1 MQQKLIKVISVILV
15 TAILYAN
22 SSAVISYAADNF
34 LSEKEIEN
42 QGTSTKSENVEF
54 DVYYDGGKHS
64 ATADINATDTKLNIA
79 INVKKAG
86 YLKDAVVDF
95 SDTNFTIAQTEESE
109 YIQSFD
115 ATNKKVVFNQINN
128 GVNALETI
136 NIAADKKDEINQDM
150 FSKDNVI
157 KLTATYVNAKAEE
170 IAIEKGIVIHTD
182 WNAQEAKANL
192 QYEITKYIPYA
203 TNGVSKLITQG
214 KVTSYVEN
222 SVLPIKETNIEII
235 APMINNQYP
244 EEVTVVPSTTNATN
258 GDLNG
263 EKFTTDNWTYDNAT
277 GKIIINVKNDAI
289 DGKIKWVKDTADQY
303 IVTYIYSSDVY
314 DAVKDSSVRLT
325 YNVSSRLNLY
335 GNGVTEI
342 SAAVDGYQDQTDKL
356 GEIVEFTTEAI
367 ASLNKGYL
375 YNNKNATDENK
386 KETEY
391 TTKYTANIS
400 YADIIDSLILRQEID
415 QFVTDQGQEQ
425 ATTIAD
431 TNYAYNKILKI
442 SKQEFD
448 KVFGEEGQINI
459 LNNAGEILE
468 TINKDTYVDNG
479 SIVIDL
485 SKFNIN
491 NITIQTSKPQKEGN
505 ITFEITKALAK
516 NIDYSTNQ
524 IKGFVALKT
533 SMIGNVKNADTNI
546 VEVLKENNISLE
558 EPSQKVGV
566 TTSNN
571 RLSTIVKNENVELK
585 VTLENDSADDMMYT
599 NPTVKV
605 DLPSN
610 IETLDVKTAQ
620 LFFDDELTIKNV
632 NVVDNDNGTKSII
645 ASLEGTQT
653 KYNNPAVQGATIVF
667 TSDIT
672 LNKLTPTT
680 NTTVEATAVN
690 GDTDNT
696 VATNQTD
703 VKYVAPTGVVATNT
717 MTGYNGEETLEAI
730 NGEAK
735 EALIATK
742 ADQKEVTFTMNVI
755 NNYENTLDNVVIL
768 GRTPFAGNKDVIT
781 SQNLGSTMDMPLTTG
796 ITVSGIDSS
805 NITIYYSEN
814 GEATSDVTNASNEW
828 KTDVSDYSKVKSY
841 MITLNNYTMNT
852 GASFT
857 FSYKAMIQANLDYDK
872 AAYENYAIYFN
883 NNQSSGTISDKLSA
897 TKIGVTT
904 GSIAKLDAKLTSK
917 AGDGARVKSGDNLEY
932 ELTINNTGSLKAD
945 NVTITIEMPDGLTYS
960 PEDGEDY
967 EIKYIEPVFPE
978 IPIKPDGTDEDETE
992 HDEDSTQDVPE
1003 YDTTVIE
1010 GKTLLII
1017 KLKDIDPHSSVT
1029 KNLVFKTISTAQE
1042 EITVQM
1048 KATVN
1053 YGNDGAIE
1061 TNTVSNILTKVY
1073 FNAKVIKTTNEYTYI
1088 KEGDMYTYK
1097 LSLKATKAGYENISV
1112 QNTIV
1117 TVTLPEELE
1126 YDSIVLEKYNADLV
1140 GNEDIS
1146 SSASVTA
1153 KENVV
1158 TINIG
1163 DLDSGRGKTLT
1174 LNLKVKTLA
1183 DGVYTKDIVTK
1194 ATIQAD
1200 HTAVENIEDAIET
1213 INKAGIKATQT
1224 CNIPEGT
1231 TISSAEDFAYSF
1243 TLENLSAIRLE
1254 DVKFVDYLPEE
1265 VQFKSLEVVYSDG
1278 TMNTS
1283 VKTND
1288 DKSVETTLHINSKD
1302 KVIININVLAKSLDK
1317 DTEIS
1322 NKAKISHELVSEFET
1337 NSISHVIKMFNKDDM
1352 NIGSGSESGNNN
1364 NKQTKKIIGT
1374 IWIDENK
1381 DGIKDASEQKVA
1393 DVKVLL
1399 LDNSTGNIALDANNN
1414 ECITQ
1419 TSKDGAYMFNNIMPG
1434 KYSVIFLYDSSNY
1447 SPTEYKKDG
1456 VDDSQNSDAID
1467 KTVIYEGK
1475 TQIAAVTEEIVVSD
1489 SNRYNIDLGIVE
1501 DPKFDLKLDKVVKSI
1516 TVNNTK
1522 TTTEHE
1528 YNSKL
1533 AKIDFESKYAA
1544 SSSMV
1549 VEYKFTITNEGG
1561 IPGYVKKLADY
1572 LPAELKFNSELN
1584 NDWYEGKDGVIYN
1597 NSLANTVINPGESK
1611 EVTLILTKNM
1621 NSEDF
1626 GLINNS
1632 AEIYETS
1639 NDYGALDVD
1648 STPGNKST
1656 SEDDYST
1663 ANVLTSIK
1671 TGGIIVYTTLTL
1683 TVIAIVGVGLYMI
1696 KKKVLK

>member
-115 ATNKKVVFNQINN
+115 AASKKVVFNQINN

-342 SAAVDGYQDQTDKL
+342 SATVDGYQDQTDKL

-415 QFVTDQGQEQ
+415 QFITDQGQEQ

-546 VEVLKENNISLE
+546 VEVLKDNNISLE

-883 NNQSSGTISDKLSA
+883 NNQSSGTISDKVSA

-932 ELTINNTGSLKAD
+932 ELTINNTGSLKAN

-992 HDEDSTQDVPE
+992 HDEDSTQEVPE

-1200 HTAVENIEDAIET
+1200 NTAVENIEDAIET

-1278 TMNTS
+1278 TTNTS

-1414 ECITQ
+1414 ECITK

-1683 TVIAIVGVGLYMI
+1683 TVIAIIGVGLYMI

>member
-115 ATNKKVVFNQINN
+115 AASKKVVFNQINN

-367 ASLNKGYL
+367 ASLNKGFL

-505 ITFEITKALAK
+505 ITFEIIKALAK

-680 NTTVEATAVN
+680 NTTLEATAVN

-883 NNQSSGTISDKLSA
+883 NNQSSGTISDKVSA

-932 ELTINNTGSLKAD
+932 ELTINNTGSLKAN

-992 HDEDSTQDVPE
+992 HDEDSTQEVPE

-1126 YDSIVLEKYNADLV
+1126 YDSIVLEKYNTDLV

-1200 HTAVENIEDAIET
+1200 NTAVENIEDAIET

-1265 VQFKSLEVVYSDG
+1265 VQFKSLEIVYSDG

-1683 TVIAIVGVGLYMI
+1683 TVIAIIGVGLYMI

>member
-115 ATNKKVVFNQINN
+115 AASKKVVFNQINN

-182 WNAQEAKANL
+182 WNAQDAKANL

-289 DGKIKWVKDTADQY
+289 DGKIKWVKNTADQY

-505 ITFEITKALAK
+505 ITFEIIKALAK

-546 VEVLKENNISLE
+546 VEVLKDNNISLE

-610 IETLDVKTAQ
+610 IENLDVKTAQ

-680 NTTVEATAVN
+680 NTTLEATAVN

-717 MTGYNGEETLEAI
+717 MIGYNGEETLEAI

-755 NNYENTLDNVVIL
+755 NNYENTLDNVVVL

-883 NNQSSGTISDKLSA
+883 NNQSSGTISDKVAA

-932 ELTINNTGSLKAD
+932 ELTINNTGSLKAN

-992 HDEDSTQDVPE
+992 HDEDSTQEVPE

-1200 HTAVENIEDAIET
+1200 NTAVENIEDAIET

-1683 TVIAIVGVGLYMI
+1683 TVIAIIGVGLYMI

>member
-115 ATNKKVVFNQINN
+115 AASKKVVFNQINN

-367 ASLNKGYL
+367 ASLNKGFL

-505 ITFEITKALAK
+505 ITFEIIKALAK

-883 NNQSSGTISDKLSA
+883 NNQSSGTISDKVSA

-978 IPIKPDGTDEDETE
+978 IPIKPDGIDEDETE
-992 HDEDSTQDVPE
+992 HDEDSTQEVPE

-1200 HTAVENIEDAIET
+1200 NTAVENIEDAIET

-1278 TMNTS
+1278 TTNTS

-1414 ECITQ
+1414 ECITK

>member
-115 ATNKKVVFNQINN
+115 AASKKVVFNQINN

-170 IAIEKGIVIHTD
+170 IAIEKEIVIHTD
-182 WNAQEAKANL
+182 WNAQDAKANL

-214 KVTSYVEN
+214 KVTSYVAN

-289 DGKIKWVKDTADQY
+289 DGKIKWVKNTADQY

-367 ASLNKGYL
+367 ASLNKGFL

-505 ITFEITKALAK
+505 ITFEIIKALAK

-546 VEVLKENNISLE
+546 VEVLKDNNISLE

-610 IETLDVKTAQ
+610 IENLDVKTAQ

-680 NTTVEATAVN
+680 NTTLEATAVN

-717 MTGYNGEETLEAI
+717 MIGYNGEETLEAI

-755 NNYENTLDNVVIL
+755 NNYENTLDNVVVL

-883 NNQSSGTISDKLSA
+883 NNQSSGTISDKVAA

-917 AGDGARVKSGDNLEY
+917 AGDGAKVKSGDNLEY
-932 ELTINNTGSLKAD
+932 ELTINNTGSLKAE
-945 NVTITIEMPDGLTYS
+945 NVSITIEMPDGLTYS

-992 HDEDSTQDVPE
+992 DDEDSTQEVPE

-1017 KLKDIDPHSSVT
+1017 KLKDIDPHSFVT

-1097 LSLKATKAGYENISV
+1097 VSLKATKAGYENISV

-1126 YDSIVLEKYNADLV
+1126 YDSIVLEKYNTDLV

-1153 KENVV
+1153 KENVI

-1200 HTAVENIEDAIET
+1200 NTAVENIEDVIET

-1243 TLENLSAIRLE
+1243 TLENLSEIRLE

-1265 VQFKSLEVVYSDG
+1265 VQFKSLEIVYSDG

-1352 NIGSGSESGNNN
+1352 NIDSGSESGSNN

-1683 TVIAIVGVGLYMI
+1683 TVIAIIGVGLYMI

>member
-115 ATNKKVVFNQINN
+115 AASKKVVFNQINN

-367 ASLNKGYL
+367 ASLNKGFL

-505 ITFEITKALAK
+505 ITFEIIKALAK

-735 EALIATK
+735 KALIATK

-883 NNQSSGTISDKLSA
+883 NNQSSGTISDKVSA

-932 ELTINNTGSLKAD
+932 ELTINNTGSLKAN

-992 HDEDSTQDVPE
+992 HDEDSTQEVPE

-1200 HTAVENIEDAIET
+1200 NTAVENIEDAIET

-1467 KTVIYEGK
+1467 KTVIYEEK

-1683 TVIAIVGVGLYMI
+1683 TVIAIIGVGLYMI

>member
-115 ATNKKVVFNQINN
+115 AASKKVVFNQINN

-367 ASLNKGYL
+367 ASLNKGFL

-505 ITFEITKALAK
+505 ITFEIIKALAK

-883 NNQSSGTISDKLSA
+883 NNQSSGTISDKVSA

-978 IPIKPDGTDEDETE
+978 IPIKPDGIDEDETE
-992 HDEDSTQDVPE
+992 HDEDSTQEVPE

-1200 HTAVENIEDAIET
+1200 NTAVENIEDAIET

-1278 TMNTS
+1278 TTNTS

>member
-115 ATNKKVVFNQINN
+115 AASKKVVFNQINN

-415 QFVTDQGQEQ
+415 QFITDQGQEQ

-505 ITFEITKALAK
+505 ITFEIIKALAK

-883 NNQSSGTISDKLSA
+883 NNQSSGTIRDKVSA

-932 ELTINNTGSLKAD
+932 ELTINNTGSLKAN

-992 HDEDSTQDVPE
+992 HDEDSTQEVPE

-1200 HTAVENIEDAIET
+1200 NTAVENIEDAIET

>member
-115 ATNKKVVFNQINN
+115 AASKKVVFNQINN

-367 ASLNKGYL
+367 ASLNKGFL

-505 ITFEITKALAK
+505 ITFEIIKALAK

-680 NTTVEATAVN
+680 NTTLEATAVN

-883 NNQSSGTISDKLSA
+883 NNQSSGTISDKVSA

-932 ELTINNTGSLKAD
+932 ELTINNTGSLKAN

-992 HDEDSTQDVPE
+992 HDEDSTQEVPE

-1200 HTAVENIEDAIET
+1200 NTAVENIEDAIET

>member
-115 ATNKKVVFNQINN
+115 AASKKVVFNQINN

-170 IAIEKGIVIHTD
+170 IDIEKEIVIHTD
-182 WNAQEAKANL
+182 WNAQDAKANL

-289 DGKIKWVKDTADQY
+289 DGKIKWVKNTADQY

-342 SAAVDGYQDQTDKL
+342 SAAVDEYQDQTDKL

-367 ASLNKGYL
+367 ASLNKGFL

-491 NITIQTSKPQKEGN
+491 NITIQTSKPQKAGN
-505 ITFEITKALAK
+505 ITFEIIKALAK

-546 VEVLKENNISLE
+546 VEVLKDNNISLE

-680 NTTVEATAVN
+680 NTTLEATAVN

-717 MTGYNGEETLEAI
+717 MIGYNGEETLEAI

-755 NNYENTLDNVVIL
+755 NNYENTLDNVVVL

-883 NNQSSGTISDKLSA
+883 NNQSSGTISDKVSA

-932 ELTINNTGSLKAD
+932 ELTINNTGSLKAN

-992 HDEDSTQDVPE
+992 HDEDSTQEVPE

-1153 KENVV
+1153 KENVI

-1200 HTAVENIEDAIET
+1200 NTAVENIEDVIET

-1265 VQFKSLEVVYSDG
+1265 VQFKSLEIVYSDG

-1683 TVIAIVGVGLYMI
+1683 TVIAIIGVGLYMI

>member
-115 ATNKKVVFNQINN
+115 AASKKVVFNQINN

-415 QFVTDQGQEQ
+415 QFITDQGQEQ

-505 ITFEITKALAK
+505 ITFEIIKALAK

-768 GRTPFAGNKDVIT
+768 GRTPFAGNKDIIT

-883 NNQSSGTISDKLSA
+883 NNQSSGTIRDKVSA

-992 HDEDSTQDVPE
+992 HDEDSTQEVPE

-1029 KNLVFKTISTAQE
+1029 KNLVFKTISTEQE

-1200 HTAVENIEDAIET
+1200 NTAVENIEDAIET

-1549 VEYKFTITNEGG
+1549 IEYKFTITNEGG

>member
-115 ATNKKVVFNQINN
+115 AASKKVVFNQINN

-289 DGKIKWVKDTADQY
+289 DGKIKWVKNTADQY

-367 ASLNKGYL
+367 ASLNKGFL

-505 ITFEITKALAK
+505 ITFEIIKALAK

-768 GRTPFAGNKDVIT
+768 GRTPFAGNKDIIT

-992 HDEDSTQDVPE
+992 HDEDSTQEVPE

-1200 HTAVENIEDAIET
+1200 NTAVENIEDAIET

-1467 KTVIYEGK
+1467 KTVIYEEK

-1683 TVIAIVGVGLYMI
+1683 TVIAIIGVGLYMI

>member
-115 ATNKKVVFNQINN
+115 AASKKVVFNQINN

-415 QFVTDQGQEQ
+415 QFITDQGQEQ

-546 VEVLKENNISLE
+546 VEVLKDNNISLE

-680 NTTVEATAVN
+680 NTTVEAIAVN
-690 GDTDNT
+690 GDIDNT

-1117 TVTLPEELE
+1117 TVMLPEELE

-1200 HTAVENIEDAIET
+1200 DTAVENIEDAIET
-1213 INKAGIKATQT
+1213 INKAGIKAMQT

-1278 TMNTS
+1278 TTNTS

-1322 NKAKISHELVSEFET
+1322 NKAKISNELVSEFET

>member
-95 SDTNFTIAQTEESE
+95 SDTNFIIAQTEESE

-115 ATNKKVVFNQINN
+115 AASKKVVFNQINN

-367 ASLNKGYL
+367 ASLNKGFL

-505 ITFEITKALAK
+505 ITFEIIKALAK

-735 EALIATK
+735 KALIATK

-992 HDEDSTQDVPE
+992 HDEDSTQEVPE

-1200 HTAVENIEDAIET
+1200 NTAVENIEDAIET

-1322 NKAKISHELVSEFET
+1322 NKAKISHELVYEFET

-1683 TVIAIVGVGLYMI
+1683 TVIAIIGVGLYMI

>member
-115 ATNKKVVFNQINN
+115 AASKKVVFNQINN

-505 ITFEITKALAK
+505 ITFEIIKALAK

-680 NTTVEATAVN
+680 NTTLEATAVN

-883 NNQSSGTISDKLSA
+883 NNQSSGTISDKVSA

-932 ELTINNTGSLKAD
+932 ELTINNTGSLKAN

-992 HDEDSTQDVPE
+992 HDEDSTQEVPE

-1200 HTAVENIEDAIET
+1200 NTAVENIEDAIET

>member
-115 ATNKKVVFNQINN
+115 AASKKVVFNQINN

-289 DGKIKWVKDTADQY
+289 DGKIKWVKNTADQY

-505 ITFEITKALAK
+505 ITFEIIKALAK

-546 VEVLKENNISLE
+546 VEVLKDNNISLE

-610 IETLDVKTAQ
+610 IENLDVKTAQ

-680 NTTVEATAVN
+680 NTTLEATAVN

-717 MTGYNGEETLEAI
+717 MIGYNGEETLEAI

-883 NNQSSGTISDKLSA
+883 NNQSSGTISDKVSA

-932 ELTINNTGSLKAD
+932 ELTINNTGSLKAN

-992 HDEDSTQDVPE
+992 HDEDSTQEVPE

-1200 HTAVENIEDAIET
+1200 NTAVENIEDAIET

-1683 TVIAIVGVGLYMI
+1683 TVIAIIGVGLYMI

>member
-115 ATNKKVVFNQINN
+115 AASKKVVFNQINN

-367 ASLNKGYL
+367 ASLNKGFL

-415 QFVTDQGQEQ
+415 QFITDQGQEQ

-505 ITFEITKALAK
+505 ITFEIIKALAK

-610 IETLDVKTAQ
+610 IENLDVKTAQ

-680 NTTVEATAVN
+680 NTTLEATAVN

-717 MTGYNGEETLEAI
+717 MIGYNGEETLEAI

-883 NNQSSGTISDKLSA
+883 NNQSSGTISDKVSA

-932 ELTINNTGSLKAD
+932 ELTINNTGSLKAN

-992 HDEDSTQDVPE
+992 HDEDSTQEVPE

-1200 HTAVENIEDAIET
+1200 NTAVENIEDVIET

-1265 VQFKSLEVVYSDG
+1265 VQFKSLEIVYSDG

>member
-1 MQQKLIKVISVILV
+1 
-15 TAILYAN
+15 
-22 SSAVISYAADNF
+22 
-34 LSEKEIEN
+34 
-42 QGTSTKSENVEF
+42 
-54 DVYYDGGKHS
+54 
-64 ATADINATDTKLNIA
+64 
-79 INVKKAG
+79 
-86 YLKDAVVDF
+86 
-95 SDTNFTIAQTEESE
+95 
-109 YIQSFD
+109 
-115 ATNKKVVFNQINN
+115 
-128 GVNALETI
+128 
-136 NIAADKKDEINQDM
+136 M

-505 ITFEITKALAK
+505 ITFEIIKALAK

-680 NTTVEATAVN
+680 NTTLEATAVN

-883 NNQSSGTISDKLSA
+883 NNQSSGTISDKVSA

-932 ELTINNTGSLKAD
+932 ELTINNTGSLKAN

-992 HDEDSTQDVPE
+992 HDEDSTQEVPE

-1200 HTAVENIEDAIET
+1200 NTAVENIEDAIET

-1278 TMNTS
+1278 TTNTS

>member
-115 ATNKKVVFNQINN
+115 AASKKVVFNQINN

-415 QFVTDQGQEQ
+415 QFITDQGQEQ

-505 ITFEITKALAK
+505 ITFEIIKALAK

-781 SQNLGSTMDMPLTTG
+781 SQNLSSTMDMPLTTG

-883 NNQSSGTISDKLSA
+883 NNQSSGTIRDKVSA

-1200 HTAVENIEDAIET
+1200 DTAVENIEDAIET

>member
-1 MQQKLIKVISVILV
+1 M
-15 TAILYAN
+15 
-22 SSAVISYAADNF
+22 
-34 LSEKEIEN
+34 
-42 QGTSTKSENVEF
+42 
-54 DVYYDGGKHS
+54 
-64 ATADINATDTKLNIA
+64 
-79 INVKKAG
+79 
-86 YLKDAVVDF
+86 
-95 SDTNFTIAQTEESE
+95 
-109 YIQSFD
+109 
-115 ATNKKVVFNQINN
+115 
-128 GVNALETI
+128 
-136 NIAADKKDEINQDM
+136 
-150 FSKDNVI
+150 
-157 KLTATYVNAKAEE
+157 
-170 IAIEKGIVIHTD
+170 
-182 WNAQEAKANL
+182 
-192 QYEITKYIPYA
+192 
-203 TNGVSKLITQG
+203 
-214 KVTSYVEN
+214 
-222 SVLPIKETNIEII
+222 
-235 APMINNQYP
+235 
-244 EEVTVVPSTTNATN
+244 
-258 GDLNG
+258 
-263 EKFTTDNWTYDNAT
+263 
-277 GKIIINVKNDAI
+277 
-289 DGKIKWVKDTADQY
+289 
-303 IVTYIYSSDVY
+303 
-314 DAVKDSSVRLT
+314 
-325 YNVSSRLNLY
+325 
-335 GNGVTEI
+335 
-342 SAAVDGYQDQTDKL
+342 
-356 GEIVEFTTEAI
+356 
-367 ASLNKGYL
+367 
-375 YNNKNATDENK
+375 
-386 KETEY
+386 
-391 TTKYTANIS
+391 
-400 YADIIDSLILRQEID
+400 
-415 QFVTDQGQEQ
+415 
-425 ATTIAD
+425 
-431 TNYAYNKILKI
+431 
-442 SKQEFD
+442 
-448 KVFGEEGQINI
+448 
-459 LNNAGEILE
+459 
-468 TINKDTYVDNG
+468 
-479 SIVIDL
+479 
-485 SKFNIN
+485 
-491 NITIQTSKPQKEGN
+491 
-505 ITFEITKALAK
+505 
-516 NIDYSTNQ
+516 
-524 IKGFVALKT
+524 
-533 SMIGNVKNADTNI
+533 
-546 VEVLKENNISLE
+546 
-558 EPSQKVGV
+558 
-566 TTSNN
+566 
-571 RLSTIVKNENVELK
+571 
-585 VTLENDSADDMMYT
+585 
-599 NPTVKV
+599 
-605 DLPSN
+605 
-610 IETLDVKTAQ
+610 
-620 LFFDDELTIKNV
+620 
-632 NVVDNDNGTKSII
+632 
-645 ASLEGTQT
+645 
-653 KYNNPAVQGATIVF
+653 
-667 TSDIT
+667 
-672 LNKLTPTT
+672 
-680 NTTVEATAVN
+680 
-690 GDTDNT
+690 
-696 VATNQTD
+696 
-703 VKYVAPTGVVATNT
+703 
-717 MTGYNGEETLEAI
+717 
-730 NGEAK
+730 
-735 EALIATK
+735 
-742 ADQKEVTFTMNVI
+742 
-755 NNYENTLDNVVIL
+755 
-768 GRTPFAGNKDVIT
+768 
-781 SQNLGSTMDMPLTTG
+781 
-796 ITVSGIDSS
+796 
-805 NITIYYSEN
+805 
-814 GEATSDVTNASNEW
+814 
-828 KTDVSDYSKVKSY
+828 
-841 MITLNNYTMNT
+841 
-852 GASFT
+852 
-857 FSYKAMIQANLDYDK
+857 
-872 AAYENYAIYFN
+872 
-883 NNQSSGTISDKLSA
+883 SA

-992 HDEDSTQDVPE
+992 HDEDSTQEVPE

-1029 KNLVFKTISTAQE
+1029 KNLVFKTISTEQE

-1200 HTAVENIEDAIET
+1200 NTAVENIEDAIET

-1265 VQFKSLEVVYSDG
+1265 VQFKSLEIVYSDG

-1549 VEYKFTITNEGG
+1549 IEYKFTITNEGG

>member
-115 ATNKKVVFNQINN
+115 AASKKVVFNQINN

-415 QFVTDQGQEQ
+415 QFITDQGQEQ

-546 VEVLKENNISLE
+546 VEVLKDNNISLE

-680 NTTVEATAVN
+680 NTTVEAIAVN
-690 GDTDNT
+690 GDIDNT

-883 NNQSSGTISDKLSA
+883 NNQSSGTISDKVAA

-932 ELTINNTGSLKAD
+932 ELTINNTGSLKAN

-992 HDEDSTQDVPE
+992 HDEDSTQEVPE

-1200 HTAVENIEDAIET
+1200 NTAVENIEDAIET

-1683 TVIAIVGVGLYMI
+1683 TVIAIIGVGLYMI

>member
-115 ATNKKVVFNQINN
+115 AASKKVVFNQINN

-367 ASLNKGYL
+367 ASLNKGFL

-505 ITFEITKALAK
+505 ITFEIIKALAK

-680 NTTVEATAVN
+680 NTTLEATAVN

-883 NNQSSGTISDKLSA
+883 NNQSSGTISDKVSA

-932 ELTINNTGSLKAD
+932 ELTINNTGSLKAN

-992 HDEDSTQDVPE
+992 HDEDSTQEVPE

-1200 HTAVENIEDAIET
+1200 NTAVENIEDAIET

-1467 KTVIYEGK
+1467 KTVIYEEK

-1683 TVIAIVGVGLYMI
+1683 TVIAIIGVGLYMI

>member
-115 ATNKKVVFNQINN
+115 AASKKVVFNQINN

-415 QFVTDQGQEQ
+415 QFITDQGQEQ

-546 VEVLKENNISLE
+546 VEVLKDNNISLE

-680 NTTVEATAVN
+680 NTTVEAIAVN
-690 GDTDNT
+690 GDIDNT

-768 GRTPFAGNKDVIT
+768 GRTPFAGNKDIIT

-883 NNQSSGTISDKLSA
+883 NNQSSGTISDKVSA

-932 ELTINNTGSLKAD
+932 ELTINNTGSLKAN

-992 HDEDSTQDVPE
+992 HDEDSTQEVPE

-1200 HTAVENIEDAIET
+1200 NTAVENIEDAIET

-1467 KTVIYEGK
+1467 KTVIYEEK

-1683 TVIAIVGVGLYMI
+1683 TVIAIIGVGLYMI

>member
-115 ATNKKVVFNQINN
+115 AASKKVVFNQINN

-182 WNAQEAKANL
+182 WNAQDAKANL

-289 DGKIKWVKDTADQY
+289 DGKIKWVKNTADQY

-505 ITFEITKALAK
+505 ITFEIIKALAK

-546 VEVLKENNISLE
+546 VEVLKDNNISLE

-610 IETLDVKTAQ
+610 IENLDVKTAQ

-680 NTTVEATAVN
+680 NTTLEATAVN

-717 MTGYNGEETLEAI
+717 MIGYNGEETLEAI

-883 NNQSSGTISDKLSA
+883 NNQSSGTISDKVSA

-932 ELTINNTGSLKAD
+932 ELTINNTGSLKAN

-992 HDEDSTQDVPE
+992 HDEDSTQEVPE

-1200 HTAVENIEDAIET
+1200 NTAVENIEDAIET

-1683 TVIAIVGVGLYMI
+1683 TVIAIIGVGLYMI

>member
-115 ATNKKVVFNQINN
+115 AASKKVVFNQINN

-182 WNAQEAKANL
+182 WNAQDAKANL

-289 DGKIKWVKDTADQY
+289 DGKIKWVKNTADQY

-505 ITFEITKALAK
+505 ITFEIIKALAK

-546 VEVLKENNISLE
+546 VEVLKDNNISLE

-610 IETLDVKTAQ
+610 IENLDVKTAQ

-680 NTTVEATAVN
+680 NTTLEATAVN

-717 MTGYNGEETLEAI
+717 MIGYNGEETLEAI

-883 NNQSSGTISDKLSA
+883 NNQSSGTISDKVSA

-932 ELTINNTGSLKAD
+932 ELTINNTGSLKAN

-992 HDEDSTQDVPE
+992 HDEDSTQEVPE

-1200 HTAVENIEDAIET
+1200 NTAVENIEDAIET